1 MSFWNLSDGGDASE
15 TGSEFE
21 IEGGN
26 LAPIPDDSSVLAML
40 DEAKWAQDREYN
52 NYVSLRWSVAKPEA
66 YANRKIF
73 QKLWVTD
80 DDPKAKDPAK
90 KRDKAKRM
98 LSAIDANA
106 GGKIRKILESRMFT
120 DDDLALSLCNKA
132 MVIKVKTWSMTA
144 TDGQAM
150 EGNWVC
156 AVAPK
161 THSISVAEA
170 VPTRKATPAKPAAG
184 VAVEDDDIPF

>member
-40 DEAKWAQDREYN
+40 DEAKWAQDKEYN

-90 KRDKAKRM
+90 KRDKALRM
-98 LSAIDANA
+98 LAAIDANA
-106 GGKIRKILESRMFT
+106 GGKLARIQGVPT
-120 DDDLALSLCNKA
+120 DDNLALSLCNKA
-132 MVIKVKTWSMTA
+132 MVIKVKTWSMTG

-161 THSISVAEA
+161 THAISVAEA
-170 VPTRKATPAKPAAG
+170 APARKATPAKPAAG
-184 VAVEDDDIPF
+184 VAIEDDDVPF